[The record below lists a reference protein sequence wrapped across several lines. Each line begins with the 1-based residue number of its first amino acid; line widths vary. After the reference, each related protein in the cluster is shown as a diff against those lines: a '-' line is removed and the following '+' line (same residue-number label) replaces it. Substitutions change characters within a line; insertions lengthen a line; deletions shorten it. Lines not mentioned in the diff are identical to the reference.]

1 MYGCEAWM
9 MTANL
14 TKAIDGVNTRILR
27 VVHQVSWR
35 DHTKNRELYGNLP
48 KLSTKIQQR
57 RMKFV
62 GHCYRN
68 SELVASQL
76 VLWQPTLGRKN
87 RERQRSTYVDSLL
100 KDTGL
105 KSVEEVAN
113 CMGFRHIRI
122 AFPHTFCMHIIKKP
136 SELE

>member
-1 MYGCEAWM
+1 MYGCEAWT

-14 TKAIDGVNTRILR
+14 TKAIDGVYTRMLI

-35 DHTKNRELYGNLP
+35 DHITNLP
-48 KLSTKIQQR
+48 KL
-57 RMKFV
+57 KFA

-76 VLWQPTLGRKN
+76 VLWQPTHGKKN
-87 RERQRSTYVDSLL
+87 KGRQRATYVDTLL

-105 KSVEEVAN
+105 NTVDEVAN
-113 CMGFRHIRI
+113 CMGNRDVWQAMSTRGRQ
-122 AFPHTFCMHIIKKP
+122 PDRSKIKV
-136 SELE
+136 SMLL

>member
-1 MYGCEAWM
+1 

-14 TKAIDGVNTRILR
+14 TKAIAGVYTRMLR

-35 DHTKNRELYGNLP
+35 DHTTNRELYGNLP

-57 RMKFV
+57 WMKFAV
-62 GHCYRN
+62 HCYRN

-76 VLWQPTLGRKN
+76 VLWQPTHRRTASN
-87 RERQRSTYVDSLL
+87 YVDTLL

-105 KSVEEVAN
+105 NTLEEEEN
-113 CMGFRHIRI
+113 CMGNCNVWPEDI
-122 AFPHTFCMHIIKKP
+122 
-136 SELE
+136 